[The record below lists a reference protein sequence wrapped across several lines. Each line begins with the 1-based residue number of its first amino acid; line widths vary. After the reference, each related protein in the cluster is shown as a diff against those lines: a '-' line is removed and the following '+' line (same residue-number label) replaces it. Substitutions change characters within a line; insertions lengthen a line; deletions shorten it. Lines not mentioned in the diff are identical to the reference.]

1 MKLTDIIALAK
12 AGYTVAEV
20 KELMALETEP
30 KQPAQLETEPK
41 QPAHPE
47 TEPKQHTQPETEP
60 KQPAQPETEPK
71 QPAQPETD
79 YKALYE
85 QAQNDLKIAQQ
96 ENIKLSKKEQD
107 KTEDEDKLL
116 ADLVS
121 SFI

>member
-20 KELMALETEP
+20 KELMAMEQQETEQPAQPETDP
-30 KQPAQLETEPK
+30 KQPAQ
-41 QPAHPE
+41 PE
-47 TEPKQHTQPETEP
+47 TES

-79 YKALYE
+79 YKTLYE

-107 KTEDEDKLL
+107 KTEDDEKLL